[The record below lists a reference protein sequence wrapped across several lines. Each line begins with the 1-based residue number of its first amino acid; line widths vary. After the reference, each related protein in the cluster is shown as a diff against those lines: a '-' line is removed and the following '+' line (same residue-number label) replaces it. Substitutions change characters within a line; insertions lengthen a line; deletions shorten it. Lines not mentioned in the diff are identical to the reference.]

1 MVNFD
6 IPDIK
11 KDLPMSMT
19 MAAFSGIA
27 WYTAIE
33 LNLRFFHLFKR
44 RKGIYFWSC
53 VVCSWGILLHPLAIL
68 LADFQVIADT
78 RIGIPLIYITWW
90 IMTLSFSVVMWSR
103 LHLIM
108 PNSKYLRWVLYMMI
122 FTTVF
127 ISIPSMV
134 IGPMS
139 QQPTPSGKRLVPFYN
154 IWGKIENATWPLQES
169 IISCL
174 YIWYTHKNMRVSSR
188 AHESLTSNSN
198 SNASSSL
205 PSAPSEYSASTY
217 SKRFTQLMH
226 HLIATNV
233 MIIVLD
239 AVLLGIV
246 YAEMWYLQGNMK
258 PAVYGIKLR
267 IEFSILNRLVTLTQA
282 GRNPVGSAPAPQP
295 SFITKSP
302 VATHSRSER
311 V

>member
-1 MVNFD
+1 MVNFN

-27 WYTAIE
+27 WYTSVE
-33 LNLRFFHLFKR
+33 LNLRFFYLFKR
-44 RKGIYFWSC
+44 RKGVYFWSC
-53 VVCSWGILLHPLAIL
+53 VVCSWGIFLHPLAIL
-68 LADFQVIADT
+68 LADFQVIQDT

-90 IMTLSFSVVMWSR
+90 IMTMAFSVVMWSR

-108 PNSKYLRWVLYMMI
+108 PNTKYLRWVLYMII
-122 FTTVF
+122 FTTLF

-154 IWGKIENATWPLQES
+154 IWGKIENATWPIQETVMAL
-169 IISCL
+169 L
-174 YIWYTHKNMRVSSR
+174 YIWYTHKNLRISSR
-188 AHESLTSNSN
+188 APPSDLSNTSSN
-198 SNASSSL
+198 PTATITS
-205 PSAPSEYSASTY
+205 SEYSADSY
-217 SKRFTQLMH
+217 SKRFTQLLH

-258 PAVYGIKLR
+258 PAVYGVKLR

-282 GRNPVGSAPAPQP
+282 GRNPIGSSPAAPP
-295 SFITKSP
+295 SFITKAG
-302 VATHSRSER
+302 VAGGER
-311 V
+311 AENA